1 MDQIQLFEE
10 AKEKLGARSWYHF
23 AQLTEMNEAEVSEF
37 RRGKRIPDVY
47 ACFKLAEILGKS
59 QAEILAAIHAT
70 SEKNETKR
78 LYFKR
83 FFSTAALWIILVGVL
98 GNGMLSS
105 SNVYAAGIGEKSI
118 KNQFVSC
125 VLCKIVRAFIN
136 TLRQRMKWKMEQKCY
151 IVDV

>member
-10 AKEKLGARSWYHF
+10 AKKKLGARSWYHF

-37 RRGKRIPDVY
+37 RRGKRVPDVY

-83 FFSTAALWIILVGVL
+83 FFSTAALWIILVGVSASS
-98 GNGMLSS
+98 MLSS
-105 SNVYAAGIGEKSI
+105 SSALADGIGEKSV
-118 KNQFVSC
+118 KNQRVMYIMLNYGS
-125 VLCKIVRAFIN
+125 II
-136 TLRQRMKWKMEQKCY
+136 TLSIDRR
-151 IVDV
+151 IRSSSA